1 MVSTVLSFPSFL
13 TTSFVPKPSPKS
25 NNLKLFPIAKAS
37 NADEIDMV
45 QSANG
50 IWSAKT
56 NEKVVVLWDLD
67 NKPPRGPPYD
77 AGMALR
83 NLASLFGTVIDVAAY
98 ANRHAFSHVPRRIIH
113 QRRERREMDILERRG
128 VNIPEQPYVCGVCGR
143 KCKTNLD
150 LKKHFI
156 QLHERERNK
165 KLARMRMLKGK
176 KRKKY
181 KERFVSGNTKYEDT
195 ARDLITPKTGYGLAK
210 ELRRAGIYVRT
221 VEDKPQAAD
230 AALKRQMLHS
240 MGNGV
245 DWLFLVSDDSDFTEM
260 MWKARESSV
269 RTVVVG
275 DWRNSLGRQA
285 DLWVPWNGVEAGD
298 VAEEINKS
306 GRSFRTDGSGSIDDL
321 FSIAEDDDE
330 RSNSSVDSVVDRILG
345 RDNGKSSGRLRISQF
360 SEEESIGGGPGGS
373 LDDDDLRLYGSS
385 LPGDDLFWESETDE
399 DEDWESDA

>member
-1 MVSTVLSFPSFL
+1 
-13 TTSFVPKPSPKS
+13 
-25 NNLKLFPIAKAS
+25 
-37 NADEIDMV
+37 MV
-45 QSANG
+45 QSVNG
-50 IWSAKT
+50 VWSAKSD
-56 NEKVVVLWDLD
+56 EKVVVLWDLD

-83 NLASLFGTVIDVAAY
+83 NLASLFGTVLDVAAY

-113 QRRERREMDILERRG
+113 QRKERREMDILERRG

-150 LKKHFI
+150 LKKHFR

-181 KERFVSGNTKYEDT
+181 RERFVSGNTKYEDA

-298 VAEEINKS
+298 VAEEIHKS
-306 GRSFRTDGSGSIDDL
+306 GPNFRTDLSGRTHDL
-321 FSIAEDDDE
+321 FSIAEDDYDDW
-330 RSNSSVDSVVDRILG
+330 SNSSVDSVVDKILG
-345 RDNGKSSGRLRISQF
+345 RDDGKSSDGGGRLRISQF
-360 SEEESIGGGPGGS
+360 SEEESHGGR

-385 LPGDDLFWESETDE
+385 LPGDDFLWESETDE
-399 DEDWESDA
+399 DEDYESS